1 MKFLLLLLAIPLSEV
16 MVFIKVGGA
25 IGALWTV
32 LLTVGTALLGIMLV
46 RAQGIRTLFKV
57 KDQLAQGQM
66 PAAVMA
72 EGIILLICGAFLL
85 VPGFIS
91 DTIGFLGLIPS
102 IRRSMAKGMAE
113 SVFVAQAGRQGFVGE
128 NDIPGEF
135 TRDNDHKT
143 IEGQFKSE
151 D

>member
-91 DTIGFLGLIPS
+91 DTIG
-102 IRRSMAKGMAE
+102 RSMAKGMAE

>member
-32 LLTVGTALLGIMLV
+32 LLTLGTAILGAVLV
-46 RAQGIRTLFKV
+46 RTQGIRTLFKV

-66 PAAVMA
+66 PAAAMA
-72 EGIILLICGAFLL
+72 EGIILLVCGAFLL

-102 IRRSMAKGMAE
+102 IRRSVAKCIAE
-113 SVFVAQAGRQGFVGE
+113 SVFVAQAGKQGFAGD

-135 TRDNDHKT
+135 TRSSQQGA
-143 IEGQFKSE
+143 IEGQFKRE